1 MALSSQTQALADSIA
16 KRRLGIEDD
25 IGVGGRAEIS
35 EDSPLSIRNNNPGNL
50 RLAGQ
55 AGATEG
61 EGGFAE
67 FATPQAGLAALQKQV
82 VLDTQTRDL
91 NLFKFLNKYAPSSE
105 NDTSQYIDFVSQ
117 QTGIKADDKVPQDK
131 VDDVVKAIVQMEGG
145 QVALDYFFSRPQVA
159 RAQLDNIEFSD
170 KTMDLAVQIAERRQ
184 NQTDEN
190 IRGLA
195 REFGEGITFGFLG
208 ELVANARAA
217 KEGIEYDQAK
227 AEYEVARDMWK
238 QQNPELAGL
247 ALPLELLGAIPSG
260 GLLIKGLTKAGATV
274 AKAGF
279 AEGSIYGAGSGETF
293 EERVGLAAF
302 GGLAGLTVGKV
313 VDIATT
319 SKASGGLKTQADD
332 VAEEVYDIDT
342 QSAQRAIDEA
352 EDAAIYTEV
361 DNPAYAVKPLSEA
374 QTAGELW
381 TGLTGAL
388 RKFYN
393 DKLTG
398 TSDRLGR
405 EVSNDVMGRY
415 QAADETALR
424 IVNKEL
430 DGLSEEL
437 VPVIKVINES
447 TRAKGV
453 LLDFAAGK
461 LGKSFDDSIVR
472 LEKELFEELNTEHM
486 AVLKRYLGYSAK
498 KNDELNTKVFG
509 ANFGDITY
517 LHTRNRGYRDRLK
530 EEGMTDAE
538 IEKMFEDPAFEQRTR
553 GSYLD
558 EADPRRPDPSEYENP
573 IVSDMRRIF
582 KMQRLAEI
590 QRKFGVRIDD
600 YKQGPRK
607 DEALMRS
614 SVPVFLGQRT
624 GEMATDPILLTRN
637 YQRAATDPLTPDE
650 FMDALKFT
658 LMKKGISEDG
668 ANFAVKEITESIMG
682 QAKTPHP
689 LIQAANSLAYALTLA
704 GPLSAVLNL
713 ADIPLLGAKY
723 GGGAVREG
731 LKAAIPFKK
740 VPNADLKKMGLDNQT
755 FGEFVNIIN
764 DQASDASN
772 WMVTTAEKMRNAA
785 NFLMKGSGFAAM
797 DQVGKKGVMRG
808 VLKSAAD
815 DANAGTLA
823 DNWGFYFNKAEL
835 DILSSQLKKH
845 GMDWRNYTGKG
856 KELVE
861 ELMFAGLG
869 QQQLISGAGRPSAWA
884 RHPNLRPLWALRGFV
899 VKQQALALR
908 EVMGNIKAGKPEKA
922 AEFLGRYALYGA
934 GGYAAINEGRQF
946 IFGDGEASFGGL
958 ARGYGDAWASLLT
971 ANTLGLNDYQFG
983 KIKENGIL
991 MTFAQGSLPIAVTR
1005 PFDIAGT
1012 AIGVADREY
1021 PVARLA
1027 SELPLVRDVGRITRN
1042 VGERLDIS
1050 SLEDV
1055 GGMLT
1060 QKRLPDED

>member
-1 MALSSQTQALADSIA
+1 MSI
-16 KRRLGIEDD
+16 
-25 IGVGGRAEIS
+25 
-35 EDSPLSIRNNNPGNL
+35 N
-50 RLAGQ
+50 
-55 AGATEG
+55 
-61 EGGFAE
+61 
-67 FATPQAGLAALQKQV
+67 
-82 VLDTQTRDL
+82 
-91 NLFKFLNKYAPSSE
+91 
-105 NDTSQYIDFVSQ
+105 DFV
-117 QTGIKADDKVPQDK
+117 VPQN
-131 VDDVVKAIVQMEGG
+131 
-145 QVALDYFFSRPQVA
+145 ALDEYTQPSRLRQDDFVVPQESID
-159 RAQLDNIEFSD
+159 LIGKSIERD
-170 KTMDLAVQIAERRQ
+170 KEAGK
-184 NQTDEN
+184 
-190 IRGLA
+190 GLLV
-195 REFGEGITFGFLG
+195 EFGEGVTFGMLG
-208 ELVANARAA
+208 ELASL
-217 KEGIEYDQAK
+217 AK
-227 AEYEVARDMWK
+227 AATSDKEYAVAKKEYEDARK
-238 QQNPELAGL
+238 KFKKENPVLGQY
-247 ALPLELLGAIPSG
+247 ALPLEILGALPTGIVVG
-260 GLLIKGLTKAGATV
+260 KALAKAGATL
-274 AKAGF
+274 
-279 AEGSIYGAGSGETF
+279 AEGAAIEGGVYGAASGETF
-293 EERVGLAAF
+293 EERVA
-302 GGLAGLTVGKV
+302 GGLVGSFAGLTLGKIIDV
-313 VDIATT
+313 ATT
-319 SKASGGLKTQADD
+319 PAASGGLKTQADD
-332 VAEEVYDIDT
+332 IAEEVYDIDT

-352 EDAAIYTEV
+352 EDAAVYTEV
-361 DNPAYAVKPLSEA
+361 DNPAYAVKSLSEA

-381 TGLTGAL
+381 TGLKGSL

-398 TSDRLGR
+398 VSDRLGR

-461 LGKSFDDSIVR
+461 LGSRFDDSLKR
-472 LEKELFEELNTEHM
+472 LEQELFGELNTEHM
-486 AVLKRYLGYSAK
+486 NTLKRYLGYSEK
-498 KNDELNTKVFG
+498 KNKELNSKVFG
-509 ANFGDITY
+509 ADFGEITY

-600 YKQGPRK
+600 YKAGPRRQG
-607 DEALMRS
+607 ALDRS
-614 SVPVFLGQRT
+614 SVVVERT
-624 GEMATDPILLTRN
+624 GEIATDPMLLTRN
-637 YQRAATDPLTPDE
+637 LQKTVTDPLTPDE

-658 LMKKGISEDG
+658 LTKKGISEEG
-668 ANFAVKEITESIMG
+668 AEFAVREITEAIMG

-723 GGGAVREG
+723 GGSAVREG
-731 LKAAIPFKK
+731 LKAATPFKK

-772 WMVTTAEKMRNAA
+772 WMVTTAEKMRNTA

-797 DQVGKKGVMRG
+797 DQVGKQGVMRG

-835 DILSSQLKKH
+835 DILSSQLQKH

-869 QQQLISGAGRPSAWA
+869 QQQLISAAGRPSAWA

-922 AEFLGRYALYGA
+922 AEFLGRYAVYGA

-983 KIKENGIL
+983 KIKENGIML
-991 MTFAQGSLPIAVTR
+991 TFAQGLLPITVTR

-1027 SELPLVRDVGRITRN
+1027 SELPLFRDVGRVARN
-1042 VGERLDIS
+1042 VGERTGQEE
-1050 SLEDV
+1050 LEAV
-1055 GGMLT
+1055 GGMMT

>member
-1 MALSSQTQALADSIA
+1 MSKEDFVIPQSVIDGLGAGKSKLVRDAVIPDEAIDLAFKSVE
-16 KRRLGIEDD
+16 KQRE
-25 IGVGGRAEIS
+25 S
-35 EDSPLSIRNNNPGNL
+35 
-50 RLAGQ
+50 
-55 AGATEG
+55 TK
-61 EGGFAE
+61 
-67 FATPQAGLAALQKQV
+67 ALQV
-82 VLDTQTRDL
+82 
-91 NLFKFLNKYAPSSE
+91 
-105 NDTSQYIDFVSQ
+105 
-117 QTGIKADDKVPQDK
+117 
-131 VDDVVKAIVQMEGG
+131 
-145 QVALDYFFSRPQVA
+145 
-159 RAQLDNIEFSD
+159 
-170 KTMDLAVQIAERRQ
+170 
-184 NQTDEN
+184 
-190 IRGLA
+190 
-195 REFGEGITFGFLG
+195 EFGEGLTLGFLG
-208 ELVANARAA
+208 ELAAIAQSATSDKTYAEAKRNYENAR
-217 KEGIEYDQAK
+217 KEFKEK
-227 AEYEVARDMWK
+227 
-238 QQNPELAGL
+238 NPVLGQF
-247 ALPLELLGAIPSG
+247 ALPLEILGSLPSG
-260 GLLIKGLTKAGATV
+260 GILFKGLTKAGATA
-274 AKAGF
+274 AKAGG
-279 AEGSIYGAGSGETF
+279 AEGALYGVASGDGF
-293 EERVGLAAF
+293 EERAANGLV
-302 GGLAGLTVGKV
+302 GGLAGLTLGKIIDV
-313 VDIATT
+313 ATT
-319 SKASGGLKTQADD
+319 PTASGGLKTQADD
-332 VAEEVYDIDT
+332 IAEDVYDIDT
-342 QSAQRAIDEA
+342 QAAQRAIDEA
-352 EDAAIYTEV
+352 EDAAVYTEV
-361 DNPAYAVKPLSEA
+361 DNPQYTRKPLSEA

-381 TGLTGAL
+381 AGLTGAI
-388 RKFYN
+388 KNFYD

-398 TSDRLGR
+398 VSDRLMR
-405 EVSNDVMGRY
+405 RVSGDVGGRY

-461 LGKSFDDSIVR
+461 LGNRFDDSLKR
-472 LEKELFEELNTEHM
+472 LEQELAGELNTEHM
-486 AVLKRYLGYSAK
+486 NTLKRYLGYSEK
-498 KNDELNTKVFG
+498 KNKELNSKVFG
-509 ANFGDITY
+509 ADFGDITY

-600 YKQGPRK
+600 YKAGPRRQG
-607 DEALMRS
+607 ALDRS
-614 SVPVFLGQRT
+614 SVVIERT
-624 GEMATDPILLTRN
+624 GEIATDPMLLSRN
-637 YQRAATDPLTPDE
+637 LQKAATDPLTPDE

-658 LMKKGISEDG
+658 LIKKGISEEG
-668 ANFAVKEITESIMG
+668 AEFAVREMTEAIMG

-731 LKAAIPFKK
+731 LKVATPFKN
-740 VPNADLKKMGLDNQT
+740 VPNADLKKMGLSNQT

-772 WMVTTAEKMRNAA
+772 WMVSTAEKMRNTA
-785 NFLMKGSGFAAM
+785 NFLMKGSGFAAF
-797 DQVGKKGVMRG
+797 DQVGKQGVMRG
-808 VLKSAAD
+808 ILKSAAD

-835 DILSSQLKKH
+835 DILSGQLKKH
-845 GMDWRNYTGKG
+845 GIDWRNYTGKG

-869 QQQLISGAGRPSAWA
+869 QQQLISAAGRPSAWA

-908 EVMGNIKAGKPEKA
+908 EVMGNIKAGKPEEA
-922 AEFLGRYALYGA
+922 AKFLGRYAAYGA
-934 GGYAAINEGRQF
+934 GGYAVINEGRQF
-946 IFGDGEASFGGL
+946 IFGDGEASFSGL

-983 KIKENGIL
+983 KIKENGIML
-991 MTFAQGSLPIAVTR
+991 TFAQGLLPIAVTR

-1027 SELPLVRDVGRITRN
+1027 SELPLFRDIGRVTRN
-1042 VGERLDIS
+1042 VGELTGQQELTDI
-1050 SLEDV
+1050 
-1055 GGMLT
+1055 GGMMT
-1060 QKRLPDED
+1060 QKRLPEED

>member
-1 MALSSQTQALADSIA
+1 MALSAESQAIADSIA
-16 KRRLGIEDD
+16 RRRLGIEDD
-25 IGVGGRAEIS
+25 VVEAEVKTS
-35 EDSPLSIRNNNPGNL
+35 EPD
-50 RLAGQ
+50 
-55 AGATEG
+55 
-61 EGGFAE
+61 
-67 FATPQAGLAALQKQV
+67 AL
-82 VLDTQTRDL
+82 
-91 NLFKFLNKYAPSSE
+91 
-105 NDTSQYIDFVSQ
+105 
-117 QTGIKADDKVPQDK
+117 
-131 VDDVVKAIVQMEGG
+131 
-145 QVALDYFFSRPQVA
+145 
-159 RAQLDNIEFSD
+159 EFSD
-170 KTMDLAVQIAERRQ
+170 ETMDLAVEIAQRRAK
-184 NQTDEN
+184 QTDEN

-195 REFGEGITFGFLG
+195 TEFGEGITFGFLG
-208 ELVANARAA
+208 ELVANARSA

-227 AEYEVARDMWK
+227 AEYEVAREMWK
-238 QQNPELAGL
+238 RNNPELAGL
-247 ALPLELLGAIPSG
+247 ALPLEVLGAIPSG
-260 GLLIKGLTKAGATV
+260 GLLVKGLTKAGASV

-279 AEGSIYGAGSGETF
+279 AEGALYGAGTGETF
-293 EERVGLAAF
+293 EERAGQAAF
-302 GGLAGLTVGKV
+302 GGLVGLTLGKV
-313 VDIATT
+313 VDAAMTP
-319 SKASGGLKTQADD
+319 SSAGGLKTQADD

-381 TGLTGAL
+381 EGLKGSL

-461 LGKSFDDSIVR
+461 LGKNFDDSIAR
-472 LEKELFEELNTEHM
+472 LEKELAEELNTEHM
-486 AVLKRYLGYSAK
+486 AVLKRYLGYSSK
-498 KNDELNTKVFG
+498 KNNELNNKVFG

-600 YKQGPRK
+600 YKAGPRRQGAV
-607 DEALMRS
+607 DRS
-614 SVPVFLGQRT
+614 SVAIETT
-624 GEMATDPILLTRN
+624 GELATDPILLSRN
-637 YQRAATDPLTPDE
+637 LQRAATDPLTPDE
-650 FMDALKFT
+650 FMDALRFT
-658 LMKKGISEDG
+658 LQKKGISQEG
-668 ANFAVKEITESIMG
+668 AEFAVREITESIMG

-713 ADIPLLGAKY
+713 ADIPLVGAKY
-723 GGGAVREG
+723 GGRAVREG
-731 LKAAIPFKK
+731 MKAASPFNKI
-740 VPNADLKKMGLDNQT
+740 PNADLKKMGLDNQT

-772 WMVTTAEKMRNAA
+772 WMVTTAEKMRNTA

-808 VLKSAAD
+808 VLRSAAD

-835 DILSSQLKKH
+835 DILSGQLKQH
-845 GMDWRNYTGKG
+845 GMDWTKYTGKG
-856 KELVE
+856 RELVE

-869 QQQLISGAGRPSAWA
+869 QQQLISAAGRPSAWA

-922 AEFLGRYALYGA
+922 AEFLGRYAAYGA
-934 GGYAAINEGRQF
+934 GGYAIINEGRQF
-946 IFGDGEASFGGL
+946 IFGDGEASFGGV

-991 MTFAQGSLPIAVTR
+991 LTAAQGLLPIAVTR

-1027 SELPLVRDVGRITRN
+1027 SELPLFRDVGRITRN
-1042 VGERLDIS
+1042 VGELTGQEELTEI
-1050 SLEDV
+1050 
-1055 GGMLT
+1055 GGMMT
-1060 QKRLPDED
+1060 QKRLPETD

>member
-1 MALSSQTQALADSIA
+1 MS
-16 KRRLGIEDD
+16 
-25 IGVGGRAEIS
+25 V
-35 EDSPLSIRNNNPGNL
+35 N
-50 RLAGQ
+50 
-55 AGATEG
+55 
-61 EGGFAE
+61 
-67 FATPQAGLAALQKQV
+67 
-82 VLDTQTRDL
+82 
-91 NLFKFLNKYAPSSE
+91 
-105 NDTSQYIDFVSQ
+105 DFV
-117 QTGIKADDKVPQDK
+117 VPQN
-131 VDDVVKAIVQMEGG
+131 
-145 QVALDYFFSRPQVA
+145 ALDEYTQPSRLRQDDFVVPQESID
-159 RAQLDNIEFSD
+159 LIGKSIERD
-170 KTMDLAVQIAERRQ
+170 KEAGK
-184 NQTDEN
+184 
-190 IRGLA
+190 GLLV
-195 REFGEGITFGFLG
+195 EFGEGVTFGMLG
-208 ELVANARAA
+208 ELASV
-217 KEGIEYDQAK
+217 AK
-227 AEYEVARDMWK
+227 AATSDKEYAVAKKEYEDARK
-238 QQNPELAGL
+238 KFKKENPVLGQY
-247 ALPLELLGAIPSG
+247 ALPLEILGAIPTG
-260 GLLIKGLTKAGATV
+260 VVVGKALTKAGLSLAEGAAV
-274 AKAGF
+274 EGGVYGF
-279 AEGSIYGAGSGETF
+279 ASGDKF
-293 EERVGLAAF
+293 EERVTGGLI
-302 GGLAGLTVGKV
+302 GGLAGLTLGKV
-313 VDIATT
+313 IDAAITPSSA
-319 SKASGGLKTQADD
+319 GGLKTQADD
-332 VAEEVYDIDT
+332 IAEEVYDIDT
-342 QSAQRAIDEA
+342 QSVQRAIDEA

-381 TGLTGAL
+381 EGLKGSL

-415 QAADETALR
+415 QLADETALR

-437 VPVIKVINES
+437 VPVIKIINES

-461 LGKSFDDSIVR
+461 LGNSFDDSIVR
-472 LEKELFEELNTEHM
+472 LEKELAEELNTEHM

-498 KNDELNTKVFG
+498 KNNELNNKVFG

-600 YKQGPRK
+600 YKAGPRRQG
-607 DEALMRS
+607 ALDRS
-614 SVPVFLGQRT
+614 SVAIEAT
-624 GEMATDPILLTRN
+624 GELATDPILFSRN
-637 YQRAATDPLTPDE
+637 LQKAATDPLTPDE

-658 LMKKGISEDG
+658 LQKKGISQEG
-668 ANFAVKEITESIMG
+668 AEFAVREITESIMG

-689 LIQAANSLAYALTLA
+689 LIQAANSLAYSLTLA

-713 ADIPLLGAKY
+713 ADIPLVGAKY
-723 GGGAVREG
+723 GGRAVREG
-731 LKAAIPFKK
+731 MKAASPFNKI
-740 VPNADLKKMGLDNQT
+740 PNADLKKMGLDNQT

-772 WMVTTAEKMRNAA
+772 WMVTTAEKMRNTA

-808 VLKSAAD
+808 VLRSAAD

-835 DILSSQLKKH
+835 DILSGQLKQH
-845 GMDWRNYTGKG
+845 GMDWTKYTGKG
-856 KELVE
+856 RELVE

-922 AEFLGRYALYGA
+922 AEFLGRYAAYGA
-934 GGYAAINEGRQF
+934 GGYAIINEGRQF
-946 IFGDGEASFGGL
+946 IFGDGEASFSGV

-991 MTFAQGSLPIAVTR
+991 LTAAQGLLPIAVTR

-1027 SELPLVRDVGRITRN
+1027 SELPLFRDVGRVTRN
-1042 VGERLDIS
+1042 IGELTGQQELTDI
-1050 SLEDV
+1050 
-1055 GGMLT
+1055 GGMMT
-1060 QKRLPDED
+1060 QKRLPETD

>member
-1 MALSSQTQALADSIA
+1 MSKEDFVIPQSIIDGKSSNKSKLVQEAVIPDEALDLAFKSVE
-16 KRRLGIEDD
+16 KRRE
-25 IGVGGRAEIS
+25 
-35 EDSPLSIRNNNPGNL
+35 
-50 RLAGQ
+50 
-55 AGATEG
+55 ATS
-61 EGGFAE
+61 
-67 FATPQAGLAALQKQV
+67 ALQV
-82 VLDTQTRDL
+82 
-91 NLFKFLNKYAPSSE
+91 
-105 NDTSQYIDFVSQ
+105 
-117 QTGIKADDKVPQDK
+117 
-131 VDDVVKAIVQMEGG
+131 
-145 QVALDYFFSRPQVA
+145 
-159 RAQLDNIEFSD
+159 
-170 KTMDLAVQIAERRQ
+170 
-184 NQTDEN
+184 
-190 IRGLA
+190 
-195 REFGEGITFGFLG
+195 EFGEGVTLGFLG
-208 ELVANARAA
+208 ELAAVAQSATSEKTYAQAKREYENAREKFKEENPALA
-217 KEGIEYDQAK
+217 KY
-227 AEYEVARDMWK
+227 
-238 QQNPELAGL
+238 
-247 ALPLELLGAIPSG
+247 ALPLEILGSLPSG
-260 GLLIKGLTKAGATV
+260 GILFRGLTKAGAS
-274 AKAGF
+274 AAG
-279 AEGSIYGAGSGETF
+279 AGAGEGALYGAGTGETF
-293 EERVGLAAF
+293 EERAGLAAI
-302 GGLAGLTVGKV
+302 GGLAGFTIGKIIDV
-313 VDIATT
+313 ATKPKT
-319 SKASGGLKTQADD
+319 QGGLKTEADD
-332 VAEEVYDIDT
+332 AAEEVYDIDT

-352 EDAAIYTEV
+352 EDAAVYTEV
-361 DNPAYAVKPLSEA
+361 DNPNYTKKPLSEA

-381 TGLTGAL
+381 EGLKTSLG
-388 RKFYN
+388 RFYN

-398 TSDRLGR
+398 VSDRLGR
-405 EVSNDVMGRY
+405 EVSDDVRGRY

-437 VPVIKVINES
+437 VPVIKIINES
-447 TRAKGV
+447 TRAKGA

-461 LGKSFDDSIVR
+461 MGSSFDDSIKR
-472 LEKELFEELNTEHM
+472 LESVLDGELNTEHM
-486 AVLKRYLGYSAK
+486 ATLKRYLGYSAK
-498 KNDELNTKVFG
+498 KNEELNGKVFG
-509 ANFGDITY
+509 ADFGGITY

-538 IEKMFEDPAFEQRTR
+538 IEKMFEDPAFEQRSR

-558 EADPRRPDPSEYENP
+558 EADPKRPDPSEYENP

-600 YKQGPRK
+600 YKAGPRR
-607 DEALMRS
+607 ERALERS
-614 SVPVFLGQRT
+614 SSVIERT
-624 GEMATDPILLTRN
+624 GEMATDPVLLTENLRK
-637 YQRAATDPLTPDE
+637 AATDALTPDE
-650 FMDALKFT
+650 FMDALRFT
-658 LMKKGISEDG
+658 LTKKGISDEG
-668 ANFAVKEITESIMG
+668 AEFAVREITEAIMG

-731 LKAAIPFKK
+731 LKAATPFKK
-740 VPNADLKKMGLDNQT
+740 TPNADLKKMGLDNQT

-772 WMVTTAEKMRNAA
+772 WMVATAEKMRNTA

-815 DANAGTLA
+815 DAQAGTLKE
-823 DNWGFYFNKAEL
+823 NWGFYFNQAEL
-835 DILSSQLKKH
+835 DILSSQLKQH
-845 GMDWRNYTGKG
+845 GLDWQKYTGKG
-856 KELVE
+856 AELVE

-869 QQQLISGAGRPSAWA
+869 QQQLISAAGRPSAWA

-922 AEFLGRYALYGA
+922 AEFLGRYAVYGA
-934 GGYAAINEGRQF
+934 GGYAAINEGRQYL
-946 IFGDGEASFGGL
+946 FGDGEASFSGL

-983 KIKENGIL
+983 KIKQNGIML
-991 MTFAQGSLPIAVTR
+991 TFAQGLLPIAVTR

-1027 SELPLVRDVGRITRN
+1027 SEVPVVRDIGRVSRN
-1042 VGERLDIS
+1042 IGERTGIEP
-1050 SLEDV
+1050 LEEF
-1055 GGMLT
+1055 GGMMT
-1060 QKRLPDED
+1060 QKRLSEN

>member
-1 MALSSQTQALADSIA
+1 MSINDFAVPQNALDEYTQPS
-16 KRRLGIEDD
+16 RLRQD
-25 IGVGGRAEIS
+25 
-35 EDSPLSIRNNNPGNL
+35 
-50 RLAGQ
+50 
-55 AGATEG
+55 
-61 EGGFAE
+61 
-67 FATPQAGLAALQKQV
+67 
-82 VLDTQTRDL
+82 
-91 NLFKFLNKYAPSSE
+91 
-105 NDTSQYIDFVSQ
+105 DFV
-117 QTGIKADDKVPQDK
+117 VPQESIDLIGKSIERDK
-131 VDDVVKAIVQMEGG
+131 ETGK
-145 QVALDYFFSRPQVA
+145 
-159 RAQLDNIEFSD
+159 
-170 KTMDLAVQIAERRQ
+170 
-184 NQTDEN
+184 
-190 IRGLA
+190 GLLV
-195 REFGEGITFGFLG
+195 EFGEGVTFGMLG
-208 ELVANARAA
+208 ELAS
-217 KEGIEYDQAK
+217 IAK
-227 AEYEVARDMWK
+227 AATSDKEYAVAKKEYEDARK
-238 QQNPELAGL
+238 KFKKENPVLGQY
-247 ALPLELLGAIPSG
+247 ALPLEILGAIPTG
-260 GLLIKGLTKAGATV
+260 VVVGKALTKAGLSLAEGAAV
-274 AKAGF
+274 EGGVYGF
-279 AEGSIYGAGSGETF
+279 ASGDKF
-293 EERVGLAAF
+293 EERVTGGLI
-302 GGLAGLTVGKV
+302 GGLAGLTLGKIIDV
-313 VDIATT
+313 ATT
-319 SKASGGLKTQADD
+319 PSSAGGLKTQADD
-332 VAEEVYDIDT
+332 IAEDVYDIDT

-352 EDAAIYTEV
+352 EDAAVYTEV

-381 TGLTGAL
+381 EGLKGSL

-398 TSDRLGR
+398 VSDRLGR

-461 LGKSFDDSIVR
+461 LGNRFDDSLKR
-472 LEKELFEELNTEHM
+472 LEQELVGELNTEHM
-486 AVLKRYLGYSAK
+486 NTLKRYLGYSEK
-498 KNDELNTKVFG
+498 KNKELNSKVFG
-509 ANFGDITY
+509 ADFGDITY

-600 YKQGPRK
+600 YKAGPRRQG
-607 DEALMRS
+607 ALDRS
-614 SVPVFLGQRT
+614 SVVIERT
-624 GEMATDPILLTRN
+624 GEMATDPMLLTRN
-637 YQRAATDPLTPDE
+637 LQKAATDPLTPDE

-658 LMKKGISEDG
+658 LMKKGISEEG
-668 ANFAVKEITESIMG
+668 SAFAVREMTEAIMG

-731 LKAAIPFKK
+731 LKAATPFKK

-772 WMVTTAEKMRNAA
+772 WMVTTAEKMRNTA

-797 DQVGKKGVMRG
+797 DQVGKQGVMRG

-815 DANAGTLA
+815 DANAGKLA

-835 DILSSQLKKH
+835 DILSSQLRKH

-856 KELVE
+856 KELIE

-869 QQQLISGAGRPSAWA
+869 QQQLISAVGRPSAWA

-922 AEFLGRYALYGA
+922 AEFLGRYAVYGA

-983 KIKENGIL
+983 KIKENGIML
-991 MTFAQGSLPIAVTR
+991 TFAQGLLPITVTR

-1027 SELPLVRDVGRITRN
+1027 SELPLFRDVGRVTRN
-1042 VGERLDIS
+1042 IGELTGQQELTDI
-1050 SLEDV
+1050 
-1055 GGMLT
+1055 GGMMT
-1060 QKRLPDED
+1060 QKRLPDES

>member
-1 MALSSQTQALADSIA
+1 MSTKTLNKNIDLSSLQFSEA
-16 KRRLGIEDD
+16 
-25 IGVGGRAEIS
+25 GVSVLNNASDKTKFKGS
-35 EDSPLSIRNNNPGNL
+35 LS
-50 RLAGQ
+50 
-55 AGATEG
+55 
-61 EGGFAE
+61 
-67 FATPQAGLAALQKQV
+67 
-82 VLDTQTRDL
+82 D
-91 NLFKFLNKYAPSSE
+91 
-105 NDTSQYIDFVSQ
+105 
-117 QTGIKADDKVPQDK
+117 
-131 VDDVVKAIVQMEGG
+131 
-145 QVALDYFFSRPQVA
+145 
-159 RAQLDNIEFSD
+159 IEFSEDAKDLQKKIFAETD
-170 KTMDLAVQIAERRQ
+170 KRIQGIA
-184 NQTDEN
+184 T
-190 IRGLA
+190 
-195 REFGEGITFGFLG
+195 EFGEGLTLGLLG
-208 ELVANARAA
+208 ELKAAVAAA
-217 KEGIEYDQAK
+217 TTEQTYSDAKLRYEIGREIFKE
-227 AEYEVARDMWK
+227 
-238 QQNPELAGL
+238 QNPDLAGAAVAAEFFG
-247 ALPLELLGAIPSG
+247 ALPTGVGLGVGLAKKGISAATAGAI
-260 GLLIKGLTKAGATV
+260 
-274 AKAGF
+274 
-279 AEGSIYGAGSGETF
+279 EGSLYGAASGDTF
-293 EERVGLAAF
+293 EERVF
-302 GGLAGLTVGKV
+302 GGAIGGFAGLTLGKI
-313 VDIATT
+313 VDVATKP
-319 SKASGGLKTQADD
+319 KAQGGLKTDADN
-332 VAEEVYDIDT
+332 VAEDIYDIDT

-352 EDAAIYTEV
+352 EDAAVYTEV

-381 TGLTGAL
+381 TGLTGAF

-405 EVSNDVMGRY
+405 EVSPEVMGRY

-453 LLDFAAGK
+453 LLDFAAGR
-461 LGKSFDDSIVR
+461 LGKSFDGSIAR
-472 LEKELFEELNTEHM
+472 LEKELAEELTTEHM
-486 AVLKRYLGYSAK
+486 ATLKRYLSYSSK
-498 KNDELNTKVFG
+498 KNNELNSKVFG

-530 EEGMTDAE
+530 EQGMTDAE

-590 QRKFGVRIDD
+590 QRKFGVRIDE
-600 YKQGPRK
+600 YKAGPRRQR
-607 DEALMRS
+607 ALEQS
-614 SVPVFLGQRT
+614 SAVVEST
-624 GEMATDPILLTRN
+624 GELATDPVLLSRN
-637 YQRAATDPLTPDE
+637 AQKAITDPLTPDE

-658 LMKKGISEDG
+658 LQKKGISEQG
-668 ANFAVKEITESIMG
+668 SEFAVREITESIMG

-713 ADIPLLGAKY
+713 ADIPLVGAKY
-723 GGGAVREG
+723 GSRAVREG
-731 LKAAIPFKK
+731 MKAATPFKK
-740 VPNADLKKMGLDNQT
+740 IPNADLKKMGLDNQT

-772 WMVTTAEKMRNAA
+772 WMVTTAEKMRNTA

-808 VLKSAAD
+808 VLRSAAD

-835 DILSSQLKKH
+835 DILSSQLKQH
-845 GMDWRNYTGKG
+845 GMDWTKYTGKG
-856 KELVE
+856 RELVE

-922 AEFLGRYALYGA
+922 AEFLGRYAAYGA

-946 IFGDGEASFGGL
+946 IFGDGEASFSGA
-958 ARGYGDAWASLLT
+958 ARSYGDAWASLLT

-983 KIKENGIL
+983 KIKENGIM
-991 MTFAQGSLPIAVTR
+991 MTFAQGLLPIAVTR

-1027 SELPLVRDVGRITRN
+1027 SEVPLIRDVGRVSRN
-1042 VGERLDIS
+1042 IGELTGAEP
-1050 SLEDV
+1050 LEDI

-1060 QKRLPDED
+1060 QKRLPEN

>member
-1 MALSSQTQALADSIA
+1 MALSAESQALADSIA
-16 KRRLGIEDD
+16 KRRLGIED
-25 IGVGGRAEIS
+25 VFEPAEPQES
-35 EDSPLSIRNNNPGNL
+35 PDNAPLSVRNNNPGNL
-50 RLAGQ
+50 RMVGQ
-55 AGATEG
+55 SGAREG
-61 EGGFAE
+61 EGGFAA
-67 FATPQAGLAALQKQV
+67 FDSPQEGVEALRKQV
-82 VLDTQTRDL
+82 VLDTQTRGL
-91 NLFKFLNKYAPSSE
+91 NLSEFLNKYAPPSE
-105 NDTSQYIDFVSQ
+105 NKTSNYIDFVSSKL
-117 QTGIKADDKVPQDK
+117 GIDANDEVSEDQ
-131 VDDVVKAIVQMEGG
+131 VDDVVQAIVQMEGG
-145 QVALDYFFSRPQVA
+145 QDAIDYFFSQPQVA
-159 RAQLDNIEFSD
+159 RQDNRFSD
-170 KTMDLAVQIAERRQ
+170 ETMDIAVEIAERRRDQ
-184 NQTDEN
+184 SQRNV
-190 IRGLA
+190 RALA
-195 REFGEGITFGFLG
+195 TEFGEGITFGFLG

-217 KEGIEYDQAK
+217 KEGVEYDQAK
-227 AEYEVARDMWK
+227 AEYEVAREMWK
-238 QQNPELAGL
+238 RQNPEMAGM
-247 ALPLELLGAIPSG
+247 ALPLEILGAVPSG

-274 AKAGF
+274 AKAGGV
-279 AEGSIYGAGSGETF
+279 EGALYGAGTGETF
-293 EERVGLAAF
+293 EERAGLAAF
-302 GGLAGLTVGKV
+302 GGLAGLTIGKV
-313 VDIATT
+313 IDVAT
-319 SKASGGLKTQADD
+319 KPKVQGGLKTQSDD
-332 VAEEVYDIDT
+332 AAEEVYDIDK
-342 QSAQRAIDEA
+342 QSAERAINEA
-352 EDAAIYTEV
+352 EDAAVYTEV
-361 DNPAYAVKPLSEA
+361 DNPNYTKKPLSEA

-381 TGLTGAL
+381 EGLKTSLG
-388 RKFYN
+388 RFYN

-398 TSDRLGR
+398 VSDRLGR
-405 EVSNDVMGRY
+405 EVSDDVRGRY

-447 TRAKGV
+447 TRAKGA

-461 LGKSFDDSIVR
+461 MGSNFDDSIKR
-472 LEKELFEELNTEHM
+472 LEGVLDGELNTEHM
-486 AVLKRYLGYSAK
+486 ATLKRYLGYSAK
-498 KNDELNTKVFG
+498 KNEELNGRVFG
-509 ANFGDITY
+509 ADFGGITY

-558 EADPRRPDPSEYENP
+558 ESDPKRPDPSEYENP

-600 YKQGPRK
+600 YKAGPRR
-607 DEALMRS
+607 ERALERS
-614 SVPVFLGQRT
+614 SSVIERT
-624 GEMATDPILLTRN
+624 GEMATDPVLLTENLRK
-637 YQRAATDPLTPDE
+637 AATDALTPDE

-658 LMKKGISEDG
+658 LTKKGISDEG
-668 ANFAVKEITESIMG
+668 AEFAVREITEAIMG

-731 LKAAIPFKK
+731 LKAATPFKK
-740 VPNADLKKMGLDNQT
+740 TPNADLKKMGLDNQT

-772 WMVTTAEKMRNAA
+772 WMVATAEKMRNTA

-815 DANAGTLA
+815 DAQAGTLKE
-823 DNWGFYFNKAEL
+823 NWGFYFNQAEL
-835 DILSSQLKKH
+835 DILSSQLKQH
-845 GMDWRNYTGKG
+845 GLDWQKYTGKG
-856 KELVE
+856 AELVE

-869 QQQLISGAGRPSAWA
+869 QQQLISAAGRPSAWA

-922 AEFLGRYALYGA
+922 AEFLGRYAVYGA
-934 GGYAAINEGRQF
+934 GGYAAINEGRQYL
-946 IFGDGEASFGGL
+946 FGDGEASFSGL

-983 KIKENGIL
+983 KIKQNGIML
-991 MTFAQGSLPIAVTR
+991 TFAQGLLPIAVTR

-1021 PVARLA
+1021 PLARLA
-1027 SELPLVRDVGRITRN
+1027 SEVPVVRDVGRVSRN
-1042 VGERLDIS
+1042 IGERTGIEP
-1050 SLEDV
+1050 LEEF
-1055 GGMLT
+1055 GGMMT
-1060 QKRLPDED
+1060 QKRLSED